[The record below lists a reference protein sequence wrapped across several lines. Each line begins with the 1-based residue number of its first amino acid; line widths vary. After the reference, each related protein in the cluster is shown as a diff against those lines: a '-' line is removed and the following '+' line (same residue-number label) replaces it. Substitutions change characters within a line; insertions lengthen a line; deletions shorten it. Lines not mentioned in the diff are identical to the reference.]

1 MRSIILSLSLLLLCS
16 FASPQEVIKGTVK
29 DETSKQPI
37 VGASVYSNNKVV
49 AVTNDKG
56 EFNVS
61 APVKTITITAIG
73 YQSETVDVKGSS
85 VEVLLGRVDNDLNNI
100 VISSTSAANKKLLYQ
115 PQSITRLTPKELTR
129 GTGLFLDDAI
139 NTNVPGVSMN
149 RRSVSGGQQFNIRGY
164 GNGVRGTNGMSS
176 NFDGQGYKV
185 YLNGLAI
192 TDAEGIN
199 VMDDIDFGSIGN
211 VEVLKGPS
219 GSLYGL
225 AIAGVVNL
233 KTIQPVKGKTSVGQ
247 DIQFG
252 SYGLQRYTTS
262 FQSAT
267 ETTSWLL
274 NYGYQK
280 SDGYMAHTASSKKF
294 FNAVGD
300 FKLNDKQSL
309 SIYAAYTNSYD
320 ERGGE
325 LTITQ
330 YNNKDYSGNPEYIK
344 RNAHSEVIGFKV
356 GVGHTYRFN
365 SMLSNTTSIFGSTFN
380 NNASSAGGW
389 TDKNPLNVGMRSTF
403 DSKFTLSKN
412 VILSGITG
420 IEAQRTNNQT
430 IGYFMKADPANP
442 TGYFRIDTM
451 RSNQFAVSSTAS
463 LFTQWTLTLPADLS
477 ITAGLGVSSM
487 NITLNDRF
495 IRPGI
500 LLPPLQYKRSYNGM
514 VSPFLAINKVVS
526 KEVSLYLSYS
536 KGYKAPVSS
545 YFFIPFTG
553 QLNTN
558 LESEVGNQFE
568 IGSKGSL
575 FRDKLTYQLALFNTV
590 FSNKMYAQP
599 VPLNATTTAYSYI
612 ANGGKQ
618 VNKGVEVLLKYVA
631 FVSEK
636 GFLQAVKPFVNFTY
650 SDFKYKDF
658 KFRKGNT
665 NELQD
670 YTGFAVGGVS
680 KYVFNAGVD
689 ITAAHGIYAT
699 LYYSYKDKMPIT
711 ADNMNMAPSFNLLNA
726 KLGFRKSLSKHFDID
741 AFAGGTNLTGVQYYY
756 MVFVNQLPDA
766 YVPAPLNTNW
776 FGGVNLRY
784 NF

>member
-389 TDKNPLNVGMRSTF
+389 TDKNPLNLGMRSTF
-403 DSKFTLSKN
+403 DSNFTLSKN
-412 VILSGITG
+412 VILS
-420 IEAQRTNNQT
+420 A
-430 IGYFMKADPANP
+430 
-442 TGYFRIDTM
+442 
-451 RSNQFAVSSTAS
+451 
-463 LFTQWTLTLPADLS
+463 
-477 ITAGLGVSSM
+477 
-487 NITLNDRF
+487 
-495 IRPGI
+495 
-500 LLPPLQYKRSYNGM
+500 
-514 VSPFLAINKVVS
+514 
-526 KEVSLYLSYS
+526 
-536 KGYKAPVSS
+536 
-545 YFFIPFTG
+545 FTG
-553 QLNTN
+553 L
-558 LESEVGNQFE
+558 
-568 IGSKGSL
+568 
-575 FRDKLTYQLALFNTV
+575 
-590 FSNKMYAQP
+590 
-599 VPLNATTTAYSYI
+599 
-612 ANGGKQ
+612 
-618 VNKGVEVLLKYVA
+618 
-631 FVSEK
+631 
-636 GFLQAVKPFVNFTY
+636 
-650 SDFKYKDF
+650 
-658 KFRKGNT
+658 
-665 NELQD
+665 
-670 YTGFAVGGVS
+670 
-680 KYVFNAGVD
+680 
-689 ITAAHGIYAT
+689 
-699 LYYSYKDKMPIT
+699 
-711 ADNMNMAPSFNLLNA
+711 
-726 KLGFRKSLSKHFDID
+726 
-741 AFAGGTNLTGVQYYY
+741 
-756 MVFVNQLPDA
+756 
-766 YVPAPLNTNW
+766 
-776 FGGVNLRY
+776 
-784 NF
+784 

>member
-1 MRSIILSLSLLLLCS
+1 MRSIILLLNLFLLCS
-16 FASPQEVIKGTVK
+16 MASPQAVIKGTVK

-37 VGASVYSNNKVV
+37 AAASIYSNNKVV
-49 AVTNDKG
+49 AITNDKG
-56 EFNVS
+56 EFNLTTPLKSV
-61 APVKTITITAIG
+61 TITAIG
-73 YQSETVDVKGSS
+73 YQSETVDVKGSLI
-85 VEVLLGRVDNDLNNI
+85 EVLLVRVDNDLNNI
-100 VISSTSAANKKLLYQ
+100 VISSTSSANKKLLYQ

-139 NTNVPGVSMN
+139 NTNVPGVTMN

-164 GNGVRGTNGMSS
+164 GNGVRGTNGISS

-233 KTIQPVKGKTSVGQ
+233 KTLQPTRGKTSVGQ

-267 ETTSWLL
+267 ETSSWLL

-280 SDGYMAHTASSKKF
+280 SDGYMTHTASNKKF
-294 FNAVGD
+294 FNAVGE
-300 FKLNDKQSL
+300 FKLNDKQLL
-309 SIYAAYTNSYD
+309 SIYTAYTNSYD

-330 YNNKDYSGNPEYIK
+330 YNNKDYSGNTEYIK

-356 GVGHTYRFN
+356 GAGHTYQFN
-365 SMLSNTTSIFGSTFN
+365 HNISNTTSIFGSTFN

-389 TDKNPLNVGMRSTF
+389 TDKNPLNIGLRSTF
-403 DSKFTLSKN
+403 DTKFNLSKD
-412 VILSGITG
+412 VILSGVSG

-442 TGYFRIDTM
+442 TAYFRIDTM
-451 RSNQFAVSSTAS
+451 RSNQFAVSSTTS
-463 LFTQWTLTLPADLS
+463 LFTQWTVTLPTELS
-477 ITAGLGVSSM
+477 ITAGLGLSTM
-487 NITLNDRF
+487 DIILNDRF
-495 IRPGI
+495 VRPGI
-500 LLPPLQYKRSYNGM
+500 LLPPVQYKRSYKGM
-514 VSPFLAINKVVS
+514 VSPFLAVNKVIN
-526 KEVSLYLSYS
+526 KEVSLYFSYS

-553 QLNTN
+553 QLNTS
-558 LESEVGNQFE
+558 LEPEIGNQFE

-575 FRDKLTYQLALFNTV
+575 FKDKLTYQLAIFNTL

-618 VNKGVEVLLKYVA
+618 INKGAEVLLKYSA
-631 FVSEK
+631 FTSEK
-636 GFLQAVKPFVNFTY
+636 GFLRSVKPFVNFTY

-689 ITAAHGIYAT
+689 LTAAHGLYAT

-711 ADNMNMAPSFNLLNA
+711 ADNMNMASSFNLFNA
-726 KLGFRKSLSKHFDID
+726 KLGFKRSLSKHFDID
-741 AFAGGTNLTGVQYYY
+741 AFVGGTNLTGVQYYY

-766 YVPAPLNTNW
+766 YVPAPLRTNW

-784 NF
+784 NL